1 MLLRENM
8 IERSGGPEA
17 DAPPSISTVI
27 EQLMQFVRR
36 QIYILAC
43 GPAAAIPLALAYL
56 LVTPS
61 LYTATATILID
72 NNALRVLQ
80 SQSQQLADTALD
92 TVQVGSQVNILESD
106 NLALAVVRKLKLTA
120 DPEFVKTGVEPI
132 SSANAK
138 GALEEKDA
146 VEEKEREALDAFAGH
161 RSIARLERTY
171 GLDISFTSKDPVKAA
186 KIANAIAEAYID
198 DQLEVRDQV
207 RQRAGVWLEERIDAL
222 KAQVTAADR
231 AILEFKEKNKIVDVG
246 GQGTGQGG
254 QSHLI
259 GDQQLV
265 ELNTQLAAARGAT
278 TEARARLDR
287 IEEVRKQDVGE
298 AAVAD
303 TLRNEVI
310 TRLRNKYLD
319 LSARE
324 AGISQ
329 RYGSDH
335 EASVN
340 LRNQMA
346 EVSRNISSEL
356 GRIAASYQSD
366 YEIAK
371 AREENVER
379 DMAKLIK
386 EGRVTS
392 RDKVGLA
399 ELQSSAQVYH
409 SIYDSFLQRYMDA
422 IQQQSFP
429 IAEAR
434 IISFAAPPSHRSK
447 PHRLLVL
454 TIATTLGFI
463 ASLGGAA
470 LREAIDNVFRTS
482 RQVEDHLQAPC
493 LAVIPFLSTKN
504 LSVAAT
510 RPSIAWRRDLDNDR
524 SLSSDDQ
531 TSKVIADRTACVAF
545 SDPVLRHAVDHP
557 LSAFAEAVRAVK
569 VSVQR
574 QASIRPDVKVIGVT
588 STFPNEGKSTL
599 SCNLAMLMADAGKR
613 VILLDADLRNPKLA
627 RSLDPQPAVGL
638 MELLHGEIDLNRA
651 VTSEPDSHLALLPVV
666 LEGPLAH
673 TDEILSS
680 QIFKTLIDRLRKQY
694 DYVIVDLPPV
704 APVVDVRAALPLID
718 SLVFVLEWGS
728 TRIGAVQSYLAA
740 PEIRE
745 RLLGVALNKANL
757 KDVQRFAIPG
767 LYQEGYYTNLGYSA
781 RAGSTPSREDS

>member
-1 MLLRENM
+1 MRENM
-8 IERSGGPEA
+8 IGRSGGLETG
-17 DAPPSISTVI
+17 DASPSISAVI

-36 QIYILAC
+36 QKYILVS
-43 GPAAAIPLALAYL
+43 GPAAAIALALAYL

-72 NNALRVLQ
+72 NNSLRVLQ
-80 SQSQQLADTALD
+80 SQSQQTGETTLD
-92 TVQVGSQVNILESD
+92 TSQVGSQVNILESD

-120 DPEFVKTGVEPI
+120 DPEFVRPGAEPI

-138 GALEEKDA
+138 STLDEKDA
-146 VEEKEREALDAFAGH
+146 VEEKEREAIDAIATH

-171 GLDISFTSKDPVKAA
+171 GLDVSFTSKDPIKAA
-186 KIANAIAEAYID
+186 KIANAIAAAYID

-207 RQRAGVWLEERIDAL
+207 RQRAGVWLQERIDAL

-231 AILEFKEKNKIVDVG
+231 AVLEFKEKNKIVDL

-254 QSHLI
+254 QSRLI

-265 ELNTQLAAARGAT
+265 EINSQMAAARSAT
-278 TEARARLDR
+278 SEARARLER
-287 IEEVRKQDVGE
+287 IEEIRRQDVSE
-298 AAVAD
+298 ATVAD
-303 TLRNEVI
+303 TLRNDVI

-324 AGISQ
+324 AGISE
-329 RYGSDH
+329 RYGKDH
-335 EASVN
+335 EASIN
-340 LRNQMA
+340 LRSQMM
-346 EVSRNISSEL
+346 EVSRNIGSEL

-371 AREENVER
+371 SHEENVER
-379 DMAKLIK
+379 EMAKLIK
-386 EGRVTS
+386 EGRVTN

-399 ELQSSAQVYH
+399 ELQSSSQVFH
-409 SIYDSFLQRYMDA
+409 SIYDSFLQRYMDV

-434 IISFAAPPSHRSK
+434 VISFAAPPSRRSK
-447 PHRLLVL
+447 PHRLLVI
-454 TIATTLGFI
+454 TIAATMGFI
-463 ASLGGAA
+463 ASLGGAV
-470 LREAIDNVFRTS
+470 LREAIDNVFRTR
-482 RQVEDHLQAPC
+482 RQVEESLQVAC
-493 LAVIPFLSTKN
+493 LAVIPFLSTEN
-504 LSVAAT
+504 LNAAAT
-510 RPSIAWRRDLDNDR
+510 RPSIAWRRDLDEDR
-524 SLSSDDQ
+524 S
-531 TSKVIADRTACVAF
+531 TSLDEGKTKAIAGRTVCVAL
-545 SDPVLRHAVDHP
+545 SESVLRHAVDHP
-557 LSAFAEAVRAVK
+557 LSAFAEAIRAIK

-574 QASIRPDVKVIGVT
+574 QTSIRPDVKVIGVT
-588 STFPNEGKSTL
+588 STFPNEGKSTV

-613 VILLDADLRNPKLA
+613 VILVDADLRNPKLA

-638 MELLHGEIDLNRA
+638 MELLHGEVELNQA
-651 VTSEPDSHLALLPVV
+651 ITSEPDSHLTVLPVV
-666 LEGPLAH
+666 IEGPLAH

-680 QIFKTLIDRLRKQY
+680 KVFKNLIDRLREHY
-694 DYVIVDLPPV
+694 DYVILDLPPV

-728 TRIGAVQSYLAA
+728 TRIGAVQRYLAT

-757 KDVQRFAIPG
+757 KEVQRFDIPG
-767 LYQEGYYTNLGYSA
+767 LYQEGYTNLGYS
-781 RAGSTPSREDS
+781 RTVGSTPSREGA